1 MKKLM
6 LLKRGILVTGILGS
20 CALSQALP
28 LFNVSIEAG
37 GVEQDPSGF
46 VSYKPQT
53 YGDYID
59 LKNNAHFS
67 QKTQPYIGVRITN
80 SLPILPNLKLDYMP
94 MKFSGNGSFNGTT
107 KYNIHFGN
115 VTYTGSAGANVQFN
129 LNAKMNRFDILAY
142 YHLPFITAAT
152 KDMLKVR
159 LGLNV
164 RVVDFSET
172 FTGTAKSI
180 TVNGQ
185 PLSAIVPPPPSG
197 YYTYTE
203 SKSITL
209 PIPMGHV
216 GVTFSPIKQVS
227 LVGDL
232 NYVSYGS
239 NNYYNYN
246 AGLRLSPNGILHSM
260 IVPFIQVGYRYEK
273 LKIDQSGVNA
283 DVKVDGPYALIG
295 VEF

>member
-6 LLKRGILVTGILGS
+6 LLTGILS
-20 CALSQALP
+20 ACALSQALP
-28 LFNVSIEAG
+28 FKVSVFAG
-37 GVEQDPSGF
+37 GVEQDPSGV
-46 VSYKPQT
+46 VSYKAKRSK
-53 YGDYID
+53 DYLD
-59 LKNNAHFS
+59 LKNDAHFS

-94 MKFSGNGSFNGTT
+94 MKFSGYGTLNRQITFGGTT
-107 KYNIHFGN
+107 YQ
-115 VTYTGSAGANVQFN
+115 ANANFN

-142 YHLPFITAAT
+142 YHLPFISTAT

-164 RVVDFSET
+164 RVVDFSES
-172 FTGTAKSI
+172 FTGTDQATGY
-180 TVNGQ
+180 TV
-185 PLSAIVPPPPSG
+185 
-197 YYTYTE
+197 TE
-203 SKSITL
+203 SKSLTV
-209 PIPMGHV
+209 PVPMGHI

-239 NNYYNYN
+239 NDYYNYN
-246 AGLRLSPNGILHSM
+246 AGLMLSPNGILHSM

-273 LKIDQSGVNA
+273 LKIDQSSVYA
-283 DVKVDGPYALIG
+283 DVKVKGPYALIG

>member
-1 MKKLM
+1 MRKLM
-6 LLKRGILVTGILGS
+6 LLTGILS
-20 CALSQALP
+20 ACALSQALP

-37 GVEQDPSGF
+37 GVEQDPSGI
-46 VSYKPQT
+46 VSYKALNST
-53 YGDYID
+53 DYLD
-59 LKNNAHFS
+59 LKNDANFS

-80 SLPILPNLKLDYMP
+80 NLPILPNLKLDYMP
-94 MKFSGNGSFNGTT
+94 MKFSGYGTLNHT
-107 KYNIHFGN
+107 VKFGN
-115 VTYTGSAGANVQFN
+115 AIYRGSANANINFN

-164 RVVDFSET
+164 RVVNFSET
-172 FTGTAKSI
+172 FTGTATSI

-185 PLSAIVPPPPSG
+185 TFSG
-197 YYTYTE
+197 NGSYTYTE
-203 SKSITL
+203 SKSLTV

-246 AGLRLSPNGILHSM
+246 AGLRLSPKGILHSM

-273 LKIDQSGVNA
+273 LKINQSGVHA

>member
-6 LLKRGILVTGILGS
+6 LVAGVLS
-20 CALSQALP
+20 ACALSQALP

-46 VSYKPQT
+46 VSYEAHGNSN
-53 YGDYID
+53 YYLD
-59 LKNNAHFS
+59 LKNDAHFS

-94 MKFSGNGSFNGTT
+94 MKFSGSGTLNRTIVFGGTT
-107 KYNIHFGN
+107 YQANANI
-115 VTYTGSAGANVQFN
+115 N
-129 LNAKMNRFDILAY
+129 LNAKMNRFDILTY
-142 YHLPFITAAT
+142 YHLPFISTAT

-164 RVVDFSET
+164 RIVDFSES
-172 FTGTAKSI
+172 FTGTEVNTNQ
-180 TVNGQ
+180 TV
-185 PLSAIVPPPPSG
+185 
-197 YYTYTE
+197 TE
-203 SKSITL
+203 SKSLTV
-209 PIPMGHV
+209 PVPMGHV

-239 NNYYNYN
+239 NNYYDYN
-246 AGLRLSPNGILHSM
+246 AGLRLSPKGILHSM

-273 LKIDQSGVNA
+273 LKIDQSSVYA
-283 DVKVDGPYALIG
+283 DVKVKGPYALIG

>member
-1 MKKLM
+1 MRKLM
-6 LLKRGILVTGILGS
+6 LLTGILGA

-46 VSYKPQT
+46 VSYKPKKYQ
-53 YGDYID
+53 DYID
-59 LKNNAHFS
+59 LKNDAHFS

-80 SLPILPNLKLDYMP
+80 NLPILPNLKLDYMP
-94 MKFSGNGSFNGTT
+94 MKFSGYGTLNHT
-107 KYNIHFGN
+107 VKFGN
-115 VTYTGSAGANVQFN
+115 AIYRGSANANINFN

-164 RVVDFSET
+164 RIVDFSET
-172 FTGTAKSI
+172 FTGEVKSI
-180 TVNGQ
+180 SDIIIHGYRGK
-185 PLSAIVPPPPSG
+185 IPPGVVQLPSG
-197 YYTYTE
+197 LYAYTE
-203 SKSITL
+203 SKSLTV

-246 AGLRLSPNGILHSM
+246 AGLRLSPKGILHSM

-273 LKIDQSGVNA
+273 LKIDQSGVHA

>member
-6 LLKRGILVTGILGS
+6 LLTGILS
-20 CALSQALP
+20 ACALSQALP
-28 LFNVSIEAG
+28 FKVSVFAG

-46 VSYKPQT
+46 VSYEARGSQ
-53 YGDYID
+53 DYLD
-59 LKNNAHFS
+59 LKNDAHFS

-94 MKFSGNGSFNGTT
+94 MKYSGYGNLSRTIVFGGTTYKVGASFNL
-107 KYNIHFGN
+107 Y
-115 VTYTGSAGANVQFN
+115 
-129 LNAKMNRFDILAY
+129 AKMNRFDILAY
-142 YHLPFITAAT
+142 YHLPFISTAT

-159 LGLNV
+159 LGLNI
-164 RVVDFSET
+164 RIVDFSET
-172 FTGTAKSI
+172 FTGNNANI
-180 TVNGQ
+180 NGQ
-185 PLSAIVPPPPSG
+185 PVGG
-197 YYTYTE
+197 YYTE
-203 SKSITL
+203 SKSLTV
-209 PIPMGHV
+209 PVPMGHV

-246 AGLRLSPNGILHSM
+246 AGLRLSPVGLFKSA

-273 LKIDQSGVNA
+273 LKINKDSVYA
-283 DVKVDGPYALIG
+283 DVKVKGPYALIG

>member
-6 LLKRGILVTGILGS
+6 LLTGILGS

-28 LFNVSIEAG
+28 LFNVSIYAG
-37 GVEQDPSGF
+37 GVEQDPSGI
-46 VSYKPQT
+46 VSYQAK
-53 YGDYID
+53 GSKDYLD
-59 LKNNAHFS
+59 LKSDAHFS
-67 QKTQPYIGVRITN
+67 QRTRPYVGVKITN

-94 MKFSGNGSFNGTT
+94 MSFSGYGTLHRDVT
-107 KYNIHFGN
+107 FGGKTYN
-115 VTYTGSAGANVQFN
+115 AGANFN
-129 LNAKMNRFDILAY
+129 LNAKMDRFDVEAY
-142 YHLPFITAAT
+142 YHLPFISTAT

-172 FTGTAKSI
+172 FTGTDQRTGD
-180 TVNGQ
+180 TV
-185 PLSAIVPPPPSG
+185 
-197 YYTYTE
+197 TE
-203 SKSITL
+203 SKSLTV
-209 PIPMGHV
+209 PVPMGHV

-239 NNYYNYN
+239 NNYYDYN
-246 AGLRLSPNGILHSM
+246 AGLKLSPNGILHSM

-273 LKIDQSGVNA
+273 LKIDQSSVYA
-283 DVKVDGPYALIG
+283 DVKVKGPYALIG

>member
-6 LLKRGILVTGILGS
+6 LLTGILS
-20 CALSQALP
+20 ACALSQALP
-28 LFNVSIEAG
+28 FKVSVFAG
-37 GVEQDPSGF
+37 GVEQDPSGI
-46 VSYKPQT
+46 VSYKALSST
-53 YGDYID
+53 DYLD
-59 LKNNAHFS
+59 LKNDAHFS

-80 SLPILPNLKLDYMP
+80 NLPILPNLKLDYMP
-94 MKFSGNGSFNGTT
+94 MKFSGSGTLNRQITFGGTT
-107 KYNIHFGN
+107 YQ
-115 VTYTGSAGANVQFN
+115 ANANFN

-142 YHLPFITAAT
+142 YHLPFISTAT

-164 RVVDFSET
+164 RIVDFSES
-172 FTGTAKSI
+172 FTGTEVNTNQ
-180 TVNGQ
+180 TV
-185 PLSAIVPPPPSG
+185 
-197 YYTYTE
+197 TE
-203 SKSITL
+203 SKSLTV
-209 PIPMGHV
+209 PVPMGHV

-227 LVGDL
+227 LVGDV

-246 AGLRLSPNGILHSM
+246 AGLRLSPVGLFKSA

-273 LKIDQSGVNA
+273 LKIDQSSVYA
-283 DVKVDGPYALIG
+283 DVKVKGPYALIG

>member
-46 VSYKPQT
+46 VSYEAQSST
-53 YGDYID
+53 DYLD
-59 LKNNAHFS
+59 LKNDAHFS

-80 SLPILPNLKLDYMP
+80 NLPILPNLKLDYMP
-94 MKFSGNGSFNGTT
+94 MKFSGSGTINKQITFGGTT
-107 KYNIHFGN
+107 YNLN
-115 VTYTGSAGANVQFN
+115 AGFN

-164 RVVDFSET
+164 RIVDFSESL
-172 FTGTAKSI
+172 TGTEAGSTQ
-180 TVNGQ
+180 TV
-185 PLSAIVPPPPSG
+185 
-197 YYTYTE
+197 TE
-203 SKSITL
+203 SKSLTV
-209 PIPMGHV
+209 PVPMGHV

-246 AGLRLSPNGILHSM
+246 AGLRLSPVGLFKSA

-273 LKIDQSGVNA
+273 LKINKDSVYA
-283 DVKVDGPYALIG
+283 DVKVKGPYALIG

>member
-6 LLKRGILVTGILGS
+6 LLTGILS
-20 CALSQALP
+20 ACALSQALP
-28 LFNVSIEAG
+28 LFNVSIDAG

-59 LKNNAHFS
+59 LKNDAHFS

-94 MKFSGNGSFNGTT
+94 MKFSGSGILSRSVTFGGTT
-107 KYNIHFGN
+107 YQAH
-115 VTYTGSAGANVQFN
+115 ANFN

-164 RVVDFSET
+164 RVVDFSESL
-172 FTGTAKSI
+172 TGEATSI
-180 TVNGQ
+180 NGQ
-185 PLSAIVPPPPSG
+185 SIPGGPIQ
-197 YYTYTE
+197 YTE
-203 SKSITL
+203 SKSLTV
-209 PIPMGHV
+209 PVPMGHV

-232 NYVSYGS
+232 NYVSYES
-239 NNYYNYN
+239 NNYYDYN
-246 AGLRLSPNGILHSM
+246 AGLRLSPVGLFKSA

-273 LKIDQSGVNA
+273 LKINKDSVYA
-283 DVKVDGPYALIG
+283 DVKVKGPYALIG

>member
-6 LLKRGILVTGILGS
+6 LLTGILS
-20 CALSQALP
+20 ACALSQALP

-46 VSYKPQT
+46 VSYEARGSQ
-53 YGDYID
+53 DYID
-59 LKNNAHFS
+59 LKNDAHFS

-94 MKFSGNGSFNGTT
+94 MKFSGYGTLNRQIT
-107 KYNIHFGN
+107 FGGKTYN
-115 VTYTGSAGANVQFN
+115 AGANFN

-142 YHLPFITAAT
+142 YHLPFISTAT

-164 RVVDFSET
+164 RIVDFSET
-172 FTGTAKSI
+172 FTGNNVTI
-180 TVNGQ
+180 NGQ
-185 PLSAIVPPPPSG
+185 TVGG
-197 YYTYTE
+197 YYTE
-203 SKSITL
+203 SKSLTV
-209 PIPMGHV
+209 PVPMGHV

-239 NNYYNYN
+239 NDYYNYN
-246 AGLRLSPNGILHSM
+246 AGLRLSPVGLFKSA

-273 LKIDQSGVNA
+273 LKIDQSSVYA
-283 DVKVDGPYALIG
+283 DVKVKGPYALIG

>member
-6 LLKRGILVTGILGS
+6 LLTGILS
-20 CALSQALP
+20 ACALSQALP
-28 LFNVSIEAG
+28 FKVSVFAG

-46 VSYKPQT
+46 VSYEARGSQ
-53 YGDYID
+53 DYLD
-59 LKNNAHFS
+59 LKNDAHFS

-94 MKFSGNGSFNGTT
+94 MKYSGYGTLNRPITFGGTT
-107 KYNIHFGN
+107 YQAAKL
-115 VTYTGSAGANVQFN
+115 QPKC
-129 LNAKMNRFDILAY
+129 KMNRFDILAY
-142 YHLPFITAAT
+142 YHLPFISTAT

-164 RVVDFSET
+164 RVVDFSES
-172 FTGTAKSI
+172 FTGNKATI
-180 TVNGQ
+180 NGI
-185 PLSAIVPPPPSG
+185 PVGG
-197 YYTYTE
+197 YYTE
-203 SKSITL
+203 SKSLTV

-239 NNYYNYN
+239 NNYYDYN
-246 AGLRLSPNGILHSM
+246 AGLRLSPAGLFKSA
-260 IVPFIQVGYRYEK
+260 IVPFVQVGYRYEK
-273 LKIDQSGVNA
+273 LKIDQSSVYA
-283 DVKVDGPYALIG
+283 DVKVTGPYALIG

>member
-6 LLKRGILVTGILGS
+6 LLTGILGA

-37 GVEQDPSGF
+37 GVEQDPSGI
-46 VSYKPQT
+46 VSYEAH
-53 YGDYID
+53 GASDYLD
-59 LKNNAHFS
+59 LKNDAHFS

-80 SLPILPNLKLDYMP
+80 NLPILPNLKLDYMP
-94 MKFSGNGSFNGTT
+94 MKYSGYGILNRQITFGGTT
-107 KYNIHFGN
+107 YNI
-115 VTYTGSAGANVQFN
+115 GANFN
-129 LNAKMNRFDILAY
+129 LNAKLNRFDILAY
-142 YHLPFITAAT
+142 YHLPFISTAT

-164 RVVDFSET
+164 RIVDFSET
-172 FTGTAKSI
+172 FTGNNATI
-180 TVNGQ
+180 TTHGQ
-185 PLSAIVPPPPSG
+185 TIHVPG
-197 YYTYTE
+197 YYTE
-203 SKSITL
+203 SKSLTV

-239 NNYYNYN
+239 NDYYNYN
-246 AGLRLSPNGILHSM
+246 AGLRLSPVGLFKSA

-273 LKIDQSGVNA
+273 LKIDQSSVYA
-283 DVKVDGPYALIG
+283 DVKVKGPYALIG

>member
-6 LLKRGILVTGILGS
+6 LLTGILGA

-37 GVEQDPSGF
+37 GVEQDPSGV
-46 VSYKPQT
+46 VSYEAH
-53 YGDYID
+53 GASDYLD
-59 LKNNAHFS
+59 LKNDAHFS

-80 SLPILPNLKLDYMP
+80 NLPILPNLKLDYMP
-94 MKFSGNGSFNGTT
+94 MKFSGYGTLNRTIVFGGTT
-107 KYNIHFGN
+107 YQ
-115 VTYTGSAGANVQFN
+115 ANANFN
-129 LNAKMNRFDILAY
+129 LNAKMNRFDVLAY
-142 YHLPFITAAT
+142 YHLPFIAAAT

-164 RVVDFSET
+164 RIVDFSET
-172 FTGTAKSI
+172 FTGNNATI
-180 TVNGQ
+180 NNQ
-185 PLSAIVPPPPSG
+185 PVGG
-197 YYTYTE
+197 YYTE
-203 SKSITL
+203 SKSLTV
-209 PIPMGHV
+209 PVPMGHV

-239 NNYYNYN
+239 NDHYNYN
-246 AGLRLSPNGILHSM
+246 AGLRLSPVGLFKSA

-273 LKIDQSGVNA
+273 LKIDQSSVYA
-283 DVKVDGPYALIG
+283 DVKVKGPYALIG